1 MAPRRASI
9 AGPAPTRLR
18 WARRRPRRACHAH
31 LARTRRRGRALPTS
45 ACAMSALLAA
55 MAGLVESAWPER
67 TNLHLARQ
75 HAPSAVLASTR
86 LLPAQRQMSACSAVS
101 TVQLFR
107 PEAVAPT
114 PVYAMPGTLEPQ
126 AYAPS
131 AARVTTNRRSVRQ
144 PVPSV
149 RKTRGRL
156 L

>member
-1 MAPRRASI
+1 MAPRRTSI

-75 HAPSAVLASTR
+75 HAPKVQMGLGVQRLVLHLTLVS
-86 LLPAQRQMSACSAVS
+86 PAGAIVS
-101 TVQLFR
+101 LKTGVRVFLH
-107 PEAVAPT
+107 AH
-114 PVYAMPGTLEPQ
+114 AMPGTLEQ
-126 AYAPS
+126 TALALR
-131 AARVTTNRRSVRQ
+131 AVRVTIRTLSD
-144 PVPSV
+144 
-149 RKTRGRL
+149 
-156 L
+156 